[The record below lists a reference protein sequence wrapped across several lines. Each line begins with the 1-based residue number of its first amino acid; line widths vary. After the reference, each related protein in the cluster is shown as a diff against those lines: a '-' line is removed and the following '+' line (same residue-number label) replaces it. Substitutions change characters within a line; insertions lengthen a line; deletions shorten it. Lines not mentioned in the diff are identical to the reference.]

1 MPWPNT
7 GSSYPRD
14 PTGPCLCFESECN
27 RCRADIPRR
36 SCGEALYSGLKGSGL
51 VILSY
56 LYRFASNFAFLA
68 LVYLSLNY
76 LTKYNERT
84 VIAFLVLL
92 YCTMRIISTLR
103 MFFFFQKI
111 ERLEAEVRSI
121 SISSPTEN
129 QIRKKSVREVA
140 LLRHQGELKAYI
152 DLLFL
157 TLVVLLCVSKIF
169 TA

>member
-1 MPWPNT
+1 M
-7 GSSYPRD
+7 
-14 PTGPCLCFESECN
+14 
-27 RCRADIPRR
+27 
-36 SCGEALYSGLKGSGL
+36 
-51 VILSY
+51 VIIGY

-84 VIAFLVLL
+84 VIALLVLL
-92 YCTMRIISTLR
+92 YCTMRIVSTLR

-111 ERLEAEVRSI
+111 ERLESEVRSI
-121 SISSPTEN
+121 NIASPTEN

-140 LLRHQGELKAYI
+140 TLRHQGELKAYI
-152 DLLFL
+152 DLLFM
-157 TLVVLLCVSKIF
+157 TLVVLLCIAKIF